1 LPGRTFLPCI
11 TTDFNCEPA
20 NGVAGNVNYIKY
32 TLCLLQRSPQLR
44 CVERAYSVSLALIVT
59 GLFASFAEAQLPVP
73 SAGVIQDVDG
83 ATDKPDPSRIYKLA
97 FDVQSM
103 ADSADKVSPALM
115 GIAKLLNTYRKYG
128 VPVNHIMATAVF
140 HGPTIVVV
148 TKDDTYR
155 GRTGAKANPNVDL
168 LRQLAAAGVK
178 FVVCGVSARA
188 QNYQASD
195 LVPLAKLNLSATVT
209 FIDLQLKGYVKVER

>member
-1 LPGRTFLPCI
+1 MFI
-11 TTDFNCEPA
+11 TTKPTN
-20 NGVAGNVNYIKY
+20 
-32 TLCLLQRSPQLR
+32 SLR
-44 CVERAYSVSLALIVT
+44 RTAYSVSLALIVT

-73 SAGVIQDVDG
+73 SVGVIQDVDG

-103 ADSADKVSPALM
+103 ADSEDKVSPALM

-128 VPVNHIMATAVF
+128 VPVDHIMATAVF

-195 LVPLAKLNLSATVT
+195 LAPLAKLNLSATVT